1 MIYLEKDGL
10 VYQTVD
16 RTVADAMGCPMEEF
30 GENSL
35 HFDFGGVLVGGMETI
50 DIQIDECQ
58 YSFFAHHLPNVAA
71 ALSAGLLRDDEF
83 VTFNGYPFSY
93 ALTRKHAQR
102 ILHVIAQDYNKYIA
116 LELHNRHR
124 YEVAV
129 QALAGLPGVNVQR
142 ELDSLKKAEVH

>member
-1 MIYLEKDGL
+1 
-10 VYQTVD
+10 
-16 RTVADAMGCPMEEF
+16 
-30 GENSL
+30 
-35 HFDFGGVLVGGMETI
+35 
-50 DIQIDECQ
+50 
-58 YSFFAHHLPNVAA
+58 
-71 ALSAGLLRDDEF
+71 LSAGLLRDDEF

-124 YEVAV
+124 YEVAI
-129 QALAGLPGVNVQR
+129 QALTGLPGVNVQR